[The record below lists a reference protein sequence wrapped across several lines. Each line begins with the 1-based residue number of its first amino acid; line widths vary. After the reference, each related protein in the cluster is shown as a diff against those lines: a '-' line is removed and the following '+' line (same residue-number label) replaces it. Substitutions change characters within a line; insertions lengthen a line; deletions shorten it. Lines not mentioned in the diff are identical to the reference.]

1 MKKILISL
9 FAAASMAFAYAAET
23 LDYTLLVQLKD
34 GNNVEFL
41 FSSTPVATFEE
52 GEMTITCNGGTNS
65 EKFIISNVER
75 MTVESS
81 LSGITQIDTKGAT
94 PSFGILNGKLIAS
107 SLGAMSDLNIYSVDG
122 TLIAS
127 ARCDADGRTEIAIDR
142 LTKGTYIAST
152 GKYSF
157 KFTK

>member
-52 GEMTITCNGGTNS
+52 GEMTVTCNGGADS
-65 EKFIISNVER
+65 EKFIIPNVER
-75 MTVESS
+75 MTVEST
-81 LSGITQIDTKGAT
+81 LSGITQTDTKGAN
-94 PSFGILNGKLIAS
+94 PSFGILNGKLIAAG
-107 SLGAMSDLNIYSVDG
+107 LGAMSDLKIYSADG
-122 TLIAS
+122 KLITS
-127 ARCDADGRTEIAIDR
+127 ARCNAEGRTEIAIDR

-152 GKYSF
+152 GNYSF
-157 KFTK
+157 KFIK

>member
-1 MKKILISL
+1 
-9 FAAASMAFAYAAET
+9 MAFAYAAET

-81 LSGITQIDTKGAT
+81 LSGITQIDTKG
-94 PSFGILNGKLIAS
+94 
-107 SLGAMSDLNIYSVDG
+107 
-122 TLIAS
+122 
-127 ARCDADGRTEIAIDR
+127 
-142 LTKGTYIAST
+142 
-152 GKYSF
+152 YSF
-157 KFTK
+157 FRHIKRQTHCLQSWPCLT